1 MFWRQLKSQNMS
13 NCFSP
18 KELTWISF
26 NERVLQEAEN
36 ADNPIIER
44 LKFLGIYS
52 NNQDEFFR
60 VRVADLKR
68 FSKLGE
74 HGIEILGE
82 DPNYILERIHHRISA
97 NRPRVDNALLS
108 IKQKLAEYNIF
119 IVNETQILPEQ
130 LSFLKDFY
138 NNKLR
143 PFLMPILLE
152 EKGKIPDLKDD
163 MVYFAVRFKKHNDD
177 GSKYR
182 YVALKIPSNRVS
194 RFVELPQ
201 TNGKKFIMFIDDVIR
216 LKLKTIFKIFD
227 PEEIEAYE
235 FRITKDAEL
244 DIDESISSS
253 YVDKI
258 HESLKLRQKGRA
270 VRFVY
275 DENMPPEML
284 NFLLK
289 KFKRSDV
296 VISGGRYF
304 NYKDFIRFPNLG
316 LPVYKPLPTIPVKR
330 LEDCKSFFTEIAK
343 KDLMLQFPY
352 HSFDYFIDLLREA
365 SIDPKVSSIRITLYR
380 IGKHSSV
387 INALVNAL
395 RNGKIVIA
403 VFELQARFDEEANIY
418 WSRILQEEGAHVI
431 YGVPGLK
438 VHSKLCLITRK
449 DHKEKDYYACIS
461 TGNFNEDT
469 AQIYTDSMLITHNQ
483 QIANDV
489 ANIFE
494 FLTKN
499 YKHPSMNSILISPFD
514 FRSSITKL
522 ISTEIETAIK
532 GKDAWIKIKL
542 NNLSDPEIID
552 LLYAAGNA
560 GVKIQLIVR
569 GMFSLWAQEP
579 GLSENIEARGLIDHF
594 LEHSR
599 MYSFCNGGNTKVFIA
614 SADLMIRNL
623 DRRVEVTCPIFD
635 TDIARQLL
643 DIFEI
648 QWSDNTRNR
657 ILDKEMR
664 NNYVARKNTEPAIRS
679 QHKINEYLKELHT

>member
-1 MFWRQLKSQNMS
+1 MS

-18 KELTWISF
+18 KEITWISF

-36 ADNPIIER
+36 PENPIIER

-52 NNQDEFFR
+52 SNQDEFFR

-68 FSKLGE
+68 FSRLGE
-74 HGIEILGE
+74 HGVEILGE
-82 DPNYILERIHHRISA
+82 DPNYILENIHFKIKA
-97 NRPRVDNALLS
+97 NRPRVDNALFS
-108 IKQKLAEYNIF
+108 IKKKLEENNIF
-119 IVNETQILPEQ
+119 IINENRILPEHQ
-130 LSFLKDFY
+130 DFLKDFFHK
-138 NNKLR
+138 KLR
-143 PFLMPILLE
+143 PFLMPILLD

-163 MVYFAVRFKKHNDD
+163 LVYFAIRFKKHSDD
-177 GSKYR
+177 DSAKYR
-182 YVALKIPSNRVS
+182 YVALKIPSNRMS
-194 RFVELPQ
+194 RFVELPSVD
-201 TNGKKFIMFIDDVIR
+201 GKKYIMFIDDVIR
-216 LKLKTIFKIFD
+216 LKLKTIFKIFEPD
-227 PEEIEAYE
+227 EIEAYE
-235 FRITKDAEL
+235 FKITKDAEL
-244 DIDESISSS
+244 DIDDNISSS
-253 YVDKI
+253 YVEKI

-270 VRFVY
+270 VRFVF
-275 DENMPPEML
+275 DQDMPADML
-284 NFLLK
+284 SFLLK

-296 VISGGRYF
+296 VLSGGRYF

-316 LPVYKPLPTIPVKR
+316 LPVYKSLPSIPVNR
-330 LEDCKSFFTEIAK
+330 LEDCKSIFTEVAK
-343 KDLMLQFPY
+343 KDLMLHFPY

-365 SIDPKVSSIRITLYR
+365 SIDPKVTSIKITLYR

-449 DHKEKDYYACIS
+449 EHRDKDQFACIS

-469 AQIYTDSMLITHNQ
+469 AQLYTDTMLITHEHK
-483 QIANDV
+483 IVNDV
-489 ANIFE
+489 ANIFD
-494 FLTKN
+494 FLIKN
-499 YKHPSMNSILISPFD
+499 YKHPSMSSILISPFD
-514 FRSSITKL
+514 FRSSLTQL
-522 ISTEIETAIK
+522 ISTEIENAIK
-532 GKDAWIKIKL
+532 GKEAWIKLKL
-542 NNLSDPEIID
+542 NNLCDPEIID
-552 LLYAAGNA
+552 LLYTAGNA
-560 GVKIQLIVR
+560 GVKIRLIVR
-569 GMFSLWAQEP
+569 GMFSLWAGEP

-599 MYSFCNGGNTKVFIA
+599 MYSFCNGGDTKVFVA

-635 TDIARQLL
+635 KDIAKQML

-648 QWSDNTRNR
+648 QWNDNTRNR
-657 ILDKEMR
+657 ILDKDMR
-664 NNYVARKNTEPAIRS
+664 NNFVKRSKDEAKIRS
-679 QHKINEYLKELHT
+679 QYKIHEYLNELHS